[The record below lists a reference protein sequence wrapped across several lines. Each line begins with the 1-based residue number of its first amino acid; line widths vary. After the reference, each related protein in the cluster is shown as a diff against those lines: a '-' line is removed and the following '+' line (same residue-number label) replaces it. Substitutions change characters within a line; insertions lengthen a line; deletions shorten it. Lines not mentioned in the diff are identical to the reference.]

1 MYETISYIVG
11 IVGAVWGIAAFVYRP
26 DLKELTS
33 TVKEI
38 SDLLHETREDY
49 VLRSDCKDRCGE
61 FKSSLVRIETKLNNG
76 KQ

>member
-1 MYETISYIVG
+1 MKLYRILLVSSGRFGELP
-11 IVGAVWGIAAFVYRP
+11 AFVYRP
-26 DLKELTS
+26 NLKELTS

-61 FKSSLVRIETKLNNG
+61 FRYSLVRIEHKLDNG
-76 KQ
+76 K